1 MLTHRFSVNS
11 PASVVFFLWHRLITH
26 PTFFSPLP
34 FAVVFCSSL
43 TVRGC
48 SVAKRVLALWNF
60 RGWKEGPILVGS
72 FAHRS
77 ARFLGRRHQIG
88 KTANA
93 LTRQAFFFLQHF
105 LYAESVGIRNSYRIT
120 DAGIRRVFQEFII
133 PPNCLHTQCCAI
145 VVRNS
150 RLKNTGQGW
159 ICGSRAHLCLR
170 TEPVCLYELS
180 RASHSFKSSYKG
192 DSALTRYRC
201 RRK

>member
-34 FAVVFCSSL
+34 FAVVFCSSM

-60 RGWKEGPILVGS
+60 RGWKEGPYLVGS

-93 LTRQAFFFLQHF
+93 LTRQAFFFC
-105 LYAESVGIRNSYRIT
+105 SISYM
-120 DAGIRRVFQEFII
+120 RRVWEYGILTGSQM
-133 PPNCLHTQCCAI
+133 QAS
-145 VVRNS
+145 VVFS
-150 RLKNTGQGW
+150 
-159 ICGSRAHLCLR
+159 
-170 TEPVCLYELS
+170 
-180 RASHSFKSSYKG
+180 KSS
-192 DSALTRYRC
+192 LFHQIVFTRSVARSLWEIAA
-201 RRK
+201 

>member
-93 LTRQAFFFLQHF
+93 LTRQAFFFAAF
-105 LYAESVGIRNSYRIT
+105 L
-120 DAGIRRVFQEFII
+120 
-133 PPNCLHTQCCAI
+133 
-145 VVRNS
+145 
-150 RLKNTGQGW
+150 
-159 ICGSRAHLCLR
+159 ICGECGN
-170 TEPVCLYELS
+170 TEFLPD
-180 RASHSFKSSYKG
+180 H
-192 DSALTRYRC
+192 RC
-201 RRK
+201 RHPSCFPRVHYSTKLSSHAVLRDRCEK